1 MIFWPTLWEVAVVRS
16 KTFWDRFAKFA
27 MPALLACVI
36 VGMQLIR
43 SDANLLS
50 PDNIKTIFLQTSVLG
65 FLALGL
71 TFVMIAGESDIS
83 FAGTLGM
90 MSTIFTMLIN
100 AGVGYFPAVLIV
112 VLLGMAIGFM
122 ISFVV
127 TRFGFSAFIVSIA
140 VMFMGLG
147 IERSFNEGI
156 TIWLQNE
163 QVLGIGHMQVGGF
176 FLLGWEV
183 IILYAAALLVVQK
196 THLGFKMRIVGENR
210 FAAMEAGVPDK
221 RIKILSFVIAGA
233 MFALASTTEPIR
245 FGGSIVGAGQ
255 SYMLPA
261 LSACYLGST
270 MFKPGR
276 VNVGGTFVG
285 ALFMI
290 CVSNFM
296 TLLSAQYYF
305 TPLVQ
310 GLILILAVGMSCFKT
325 RATIQQVKI

>member
-1 MIFWPTLWEVAVVRS
+1 MRNKNLSAA
-16 KTFWDRFAKFA
+16 FAKFA
-27 MPALLACVI
+27 MPVVLLLLILC
-36 VGMQLIR
+36 MQLLR
-43 SDANLLS
+43 PDANLLS
-50 PDNIKTIFLQTSVLG
+50 VENIKTIFLQTSVLG

-71 TFVMIAGESDIS
+71 SFVMIAGESDIS

-90 MSTIFTMLIN
+90 MSAVFTMLIN
-100 AGVGYFPAVLIV
+100 AGVGYLPALLIV
-112 VLLGMAIGFM
+112 AVIGMLIACLIALA
-122 ISFVV
+122 V

-147 IERSFNEGI
+147 IERSYNEGI
-156 TIWLQNE
+156 TIWMQSE
-163 QVLGIGHMQVGGF
+163 TVLGIGRMQIAGF
-176 FLLGWEV
+176 FVLGWEV
-183 IILYAAALLVVQK
+183 IALFAIALFVVQK
-196 THLGFKMRIVGENR
+196 TRFGFELRIVGENR
-210 FAAMEAGVPDK
+210 FAAREAGVAD
-221 RIKILSFVIAGA
+221 RRMKILAFVVAGA
-233 MFALASTTEPIR
+233 LYGLASTTEPIR
-245 FGGSIVGAGQ
+245 YGGSIVGAGQ
-255 SYMLPA
+255 NYMLPA

-276 VNVGGTFVG
+276 VNIAGTFVG

-310 GLILILAVGMSCFKT
+310 GLILILAVGLSCFKN

>member
-1 MIFWPTLWEVAVVRS
+1 MRNKNLSAA
-16 KTFWDRFAKFA
+16 FAKFA
-27 MPALLACVI
+27 MPVVLLLLILC
-36 VGMQLIR
+36 MQLLR
-43 SDANLLS
+43 PDANLLS
-50 PDNIKTIFLQTSVLG
+50 VENIKTIFLQTSVLG

-71 TFVMIAGESDIS
+71 SFVMIAGESDIS

-90 MSTIFTMLIN
+90 MSAVFTMLIN
-100 AGVGYFPAVLIV
+100 AGVGYLPALLIV
-112 VLLGMAIGFM
+112 AVIGMLIACL
-122 ISFVV
+122 ISLAV

-156 TIWLQNE
+156 TIWMQSE
-163 QVLGIGHMQVGGF
+163 TVLGIGRMQIAGF
-176 FLLGWEV
+176 FVLGWEV
-183 IILYAAALLVVQK
+183 IALFAIALFVVQK
-196 THLGFKMRIVGENR
+196 TRFGFELRIVGENR
-210 FAAMEAGVPDK
+210 FAAREAGVAD
-221 RIKILSFVIAGA
+221 RRMKILAFVVAGA
-233 MFALASTTEPIR
+233 LYGLASTTEPIR
-245 FGGSIVGAGQ
+245 YGGSIVGAGQ
-255 SYMLPA
+255 NYMLPA

-276 VNVGGTFVG
+276 VNIAGTFVG

-310 GLILILAVGMSCFKT
+310 GLILILAVGLSCFKN

>member
-1 MIFWPTLWEVAVVRS
+1 MRNKNLSAA
-16 KTFWDRFAKFA
+16 FAKFA
-27 MPALLACVI
+27 MPVVLLLLILC
-36 VGMQLIR
+36 MQLLR
-43 SDANLLS
+43 PDANLLS
-50 PDNIKTIFLQTSVLG
+50 VENIKTIFLQTSVLG

-71 TFVMIAGESDIS
+71 SFVMIAGESDIS

-90 MSTIFTMLIN
+90 MSAVFTMLIN
-100 AGVGYFPAVLIV
+100 AGVGYLPALLIV
-112 VLLGMAIGFM
+112 AVIGMLIACLIALA
-122 ISFVV
+122 V

-156 TIWLQNE
+156 TIWMQSE
-163 QVLGIGHMQVGGF
+163 TVLGIGRMQIAGF
-176 FLLGWEV
+176 FVLGWEV
-183 IILYAAALLVVQK
+183 IALFAIALFVVQK
-196 THLGFKMRIVGENR
+196 TRFGFELRIVGENR
-210 FAAMEAGVPDK
+210 FAAREAGVAD
-221 RIKILSFVIAGA
+221 RRLKILAFVVAGA
-233 MFALASTTEPIR
+233 LYGLASTTEPIR
-245 FGGSIVGAGQ
+245 YGGSIVGAGQ
-255 SYMLPA
+255 NYMLPA

-276 VNVGGTFVG
+276 VNIAGTFIG

-310 GLILILAVGMSCFKT
+310 GLILILAVGLSCFKN

>member
-1 MIFWPTLWEVAVVRS
+1 MRNKKLSAW
-16 KTFWDRFAKFA
+16 FARLA
-27 MPALLACVI
+27 MPAVLMLLVLAL
-36 VGMQLIR
+36 QLAR
-43 SDANLLS
+43 PEANLLS
-50 PDNIKTIFLQTSVLG
+50 PDNIKTIFLQASVLG
-65 FLALGL
+65 FLSLGL
-71 TFVMIAGESDIS
+71 SFVMIAGESDIS

-90 MSTIFTMLIN
+90 MSAVFTMLIN
-100 AGVGYFPAVLIV
+100 AGVSYFPALLIV
-112 VLLGMAIGFM
+112 LAIGMAIGLL
-122 ISFVV
+122 IAFVV

-156 TIWLQNE
+156 TIWMQNE
-163 QVLGIGHMQVGGF
+163 SVLAIGRMELGGF
-176 FLLGWEV
+176 FVMGWEV
-183 IILYAAALLVVQK
+183 VALFLIGLIVVQR
-196 THLGFKMRIVGENR
+196 TRFGFEVRIVGENR
-210 FAAMEAGVPDK
+210 FAAMEAGIRDK
-221 RIKILSFVIAGA
+221 RVKLLAFMVAGA
-233 MFALASTTEPIR
+233 LFGLASTTEPIR

-276 VNVGGTFVG
+276 VNIGGTFVG

-310 GLILILAVGMSCFKT
+310 GLILIVAVGMSCFKT
-325 RATIQQVKI
+325 RAVIQQVKI

>member
-1 MIFWPTLWEVAVVRS
+1 MRNKNLSAA
-16 KTFWDRFAKFA
+16 FAKFA
-27 MPALLACVI
+27 MPVVLLLLILC
-36 VGMQLIR
+36 MQLLR
-43 SDANLLS
+43 PDANLLS
-50 PDNIKTIFLQTSVLG
+50 VENIKTIFLQTSVLG

-71 TFVMIAGESDIS
+71 SFVMIAGESDIS

-90 MSTIFTMLIN
+90 MSAVFTMLIN
-100 AGVGYFPAVLIV
+100 AGVGYLPALLIV
-112 VLLGMAIGFM
+112 AVIGMLIACLIALA
-122 ISFVV
+122 V

-156 TIWLQNE
+156 TIWMQSE
-163 QVLGIGHMQVGGF
+163 TVLGIGRMQIAGF
-176 FLLGWEV
+176 FVLGWEV
-183 IILYAAALLVVQK
+183 IALFAIALFVVQK
-196 THLGFKMRIVGENR
+196 TRFGFELRIVGENR
-210 FAAMEAGVPDK
+210 FAAREAGVAD
-221 RIKILSFVIAGA
+221 RRMKILAFVVAGA
-233 MFALASTTEPIR
+233 LYGLASTTEPIR
-245 FGGSIVGAGQ
+245 YGGSIVGAGQ
-255 SYMLPA
+255 NYMLPA

-276 VNVGGTFVG
+276 VNIAGTFVG

-296 TLLSAQYYF
+296 TLLSVQYYF

-310 GLILILAVGMSCFKT
+310 GLILILAVGLSCFKN

>member
-1 MIFWPTLWEVAVVRS
+1 MRNKNLSAA
-16 KTFWDRFAKFA
+16 FAKFA
-27 MPALLACVI
+27 MPVVLLLLILC
-36 VGMQLIR
+36 MQLLR
-43 SDANLLS
+43 PDANLLS
-50 PDNIKTIFLQTSVLG
+50 VENIKTIFLQTSVLG

-71 TFVMIAGESDIS
+71 SFVMIAGESDIS

-90 MSTIFTMLIN
+90 MSAVFTMLIN
-100 AGVGYFPAVLIV
+100 AGVGYLPALLIV
-112 VLLGMAIGFM
+112 AVIGMLIACLIALA
-122 ISFVV
+122 V

-156 TIWLQNE
+156 TIWMQSE
-163 QVLGIGHMQVGGF
+163 TVLGIERMQIAGF
-176 FLLGWEV
+176 FVLGWEV
-183 IILYAAALLVVQK
+183 IALFAIALFVVQK
-196 THLGFKMRIVGENR
+196 TRFGFELRIVGENR
-210 FAAMEAGVPDK
+210 FAAREAGVAD
-221 RIKILSFVIAGA
+221 RRMKILAFVVAGA
-233 MFALASTTEPIR
+233 LYGLASTTEPIR
-245 FGGSIVGAGQ
+245 YGGSIVGAGQ
-255 SYMLPA
+255 NYMLPA

-276 VNVGGTFVG
+276 VNIAGTFVG

-310 GLILILAVGMSCFKT
+310 GLILILAVGLSCFKN

>member
-1 MIFWPTLWEVAVVRS
+1 M
-16 KTFWDRFAKFA
+16 
-27 MPALLACVI
+27 
-36 VGMQLIR
+36 
-43 SDANLLS
+43 
-50 PDNIKTIFLQTSVLG
+50 LG
-65 FLALGL
+65 FLSLGL
-71 TFVMIAGESDIS
+71 SFVMIAGESDIS

-90 MSTIFTMLIN
+90 MSAVFTMLIN
-100 AGVGYFPAVLIV
+100 AGVGYLPALGIVLVI
-112 VLLGMAIGFM
+112 GMAIGCF
-122 ISFVV
+122 IAFIV

-163 QVLGIGHMQVGGF
+163 SVLSIGRMQWGGF
-176 FLLGWEV
+176 FVLGWEF
-183 IILYAAALLVVQK
+183 IALFVVAFWVVQK
-196 THLGFKMRIVGENR
+196 TRFGFELRIVGANR
-210 FAAMEAGVPDK
+210 FAAMEAGIAE
-221 RIKILSFVIAGA
+221 RRMKILAFLLAGVLY
-233 MFALASTTEPIR
+233 ALASTTEPIR
-245 FGGSIVGAGQ
+245 YGGSIVGAGQ
-255 SYMLPA
+255 NYMLPA

-270 MFKPGR
+270 MFKPGS
-276 VNVGGTFVG
+276 VNIAGTFVG

-310 GLILILAVGMSCFKT
+310 GLILIVAVGLSCFKN

>member
-1 MIFWPTLWEVAVVRS
+1 MRNKSFSAA
-16 KTFWDRFAKFA
+16 FAKFA
-27 MPALLACVI
+27 MPAVLLLLI
-36 VGMQLIR
+36 VAMQLIR
-43 SDANLLS
+43 PDANLLS
-50 PDNIKTIFLQTSVLG
+50 AENIKTIFLQTSVLG

-71 TFVMIAGESDIS
+71 SFVMIAGESDIS

-90 MSTIFTMLIN
+90 MSAIFTMLIN
-100 AGVGYFPAVLIV
+100 AGVGYLPALLIV
-112 VLLGMAIGFM
+112 ILIGMLIGFL
-122 ISFVV
+122 IAFTV

-156 TIWLQNE
+156 TIWLQNDA
-163 QVLGIGHMQVGGF
+163 VLGIGRMQWGGF
-176 FLLGWEV
+176 FVLGWEV
-183 IILYAAALLVVQK
+183 IALYAIAWFVIQK
-196 THLGFKMRIVGENR
+196 TRFGFEMRIVGENR
-210 FAAMEAGVPDK
+210 FAAMEAGVRDK
-221 RIKILSFVIAGA
+221 QVKILSFIAAGA
-233 MFALASTTEPIR
+233 LFALASTTEPIR
-245 FGGSIVGAGQ
+245 YGGSIVGAGQ

-276 VNVGGTFVG
+276 VNVAGTFVG

-310 GLILILAVGMSCFKT
+310 GLILILAVGMSCFKN
-325 RATIQQVKI
+325 RSVIQQVKI

>member
-1 MIFWPTLWEVAVVRS
+1 MRNKNLSAA
-16 KTFWDRFAKFA
+16 FAKFA
-27 MPALLACVI
+27 MPVVLLLLILC
-36 VGMQLIR
+36 MQLLR
-43 SDANLLS
+43 PDANLLS
-50 PDNIKTIFLQTSVLG
+50 VENIKTIFLQTSVLG

-71 TFVMIAGESDIS
+71 SFVMIAGESDIS

-90 MSTIFTMLIN
+90 MSAVFTMLIN
-100 AGVGYFPAVLIV
+100 AGVGYLPALLIV
-112 VLLGMAIGFM
+112 AVIGMLIACLIALAVM
-122 ISFVV
+122 
-127 TRFGFSAFIVSIA
+127 RFGFSAFIVSIA

-156 TIWLQNE
+156 TIWMQSE
-163 QVLGIGHMQVGGF
+163 TVLGIGRMQIAGF
-176 FLLGWEV
+176 FVLGWEV
-183 IILYAAALLVVQK
+183 ISLFAIALFVVQK
-196 THLGFKMRIVGENR
+196 TRFGFELRIVGENR
-210 FAAMEAGVPDK
+210 FAAREAGVAD
-221 RIKILSFVIAGA
+221 RRMKILAFVVAGA
-233 MFALASTTEPIR
+233 LYGLASTTEPIR
-245 FGGSIVGAGQ
+245 YGGSIVGAGQ
-255 SYMLPA
+255 NYMLPA

-276 VNVGGTFVG
+276 VNIAGTFVG

-310 GLILILAVGMSCFKT
+310 GLILILAVGLSCFKN

>member
-1 MIFWPTLWEVAVVRS
+1 MRNKNLSAA
-16 KTFWDRFAKFA
+16 FAKFA
-27 MPALLACVI
+27 MPVVLLLLILC
-36 VGMQLIR
+36 MQLLR
-43 SDANLLS
+43 PDANLLS
-50 PDNIKTIFLQTSVLG
+50 VENIKTIFLQTSVLG

-71 TFVMIAGESDIS
+71 SFVMIAGESDIS

-90 MSTIFTMLIN
+90 MSAVFTMLIN
-100 AGVGYFPAVLIV
+100 AGVGYLPALLIV
-112 VLLGMAIGFM
+112 AVIGMLIACLIALA
-122 ISFVV
+122 V

-156 TIWLQNE
+156 TIWMQSE
-163 QVLGIGHMQVGGF
+163 TVLGIGRMQIAGF
-176 FLLGWEV
+176 FVLGWEV
-183 IILYAAALLVVQK
+183 IALFAIALFVVQK
-196 THLGFKMRIVGENR
+196 TRFGFELRIVGENR
-210 FAAMEAGVPDK
+210 FAAREAGVAD
-221 RIKILSFVIAGA
+221 RRMKILAFVVAGA
-233 MFALASTTEPIR
+233 LYGLASTTEPIR
-245 FGGSIVGAGQ
+245 YGGSIVGAGQ
-255 SYMLPA
+255 NYMLPA

-276 VNVGGTFVG
+276 VNIAGTFVG

-310 GLILILAVGMSCFKT
+310 GLILILAVGLSCFKN
-325 RATIQQVKI
+325 RATIHQVKI

>member
-1 MIFWPTLWEVAVVRS
+1 MRNKNLSAA
-16 KTFWDRFAKFA
+16 FAKFA
-27 MPALLACVI
+27 MPVVLLLLILC
-36 VGMQLIR
+36 MQLLR
-43 SDANLLS
+43 PDANLLS
-50 PDNIKTIFLQTSVLG
+50 VENIKTIFLQTSVLG

-71 TFVMIAGESDIS
+71 SFVMIAGESDIS

-90 MSTIFTMLIN
+90 MSAVFTMLIN
-100 AGVGYFPAVLIV
+100 AGVGYLPALLIV
-112 VLLGMAIGFM
+112 AVIGMLIACLIALA
-122 ISFVV
+122 V

-156 TIWLQNE
+156 TIWMQSE
-163 QVLGIGHMQVGGF
+163 TVLGIGRMQIAGF
-176 FLLGWEV
+176 FVLGWEV
-183 IILYAAALLVVQK
+183 IALFAIALFVVQK
-196 THLGFKMRIVGENR
+196 TRFGFELRIVGENR
-210 FAAMEAGVPDK
+210 FAAREAGVAD
-221 RIKILSFVIAGA
+221 RRMKILAFVVAGA
-233 MFALASTTEPIR
+233 LYGLASTTEPIR
-245 FGGSIVGAGQ
+245 YGGSIVGAGQ
-255 SYMLPA
+255 NYMLPA

-276 VNVGGTFVG
+276 VNIAGTFVG

-305 TPLVQ
+305 TPLLQ
-310 GLILILAVGMSCFKT
+310 GLILILAVGLSCFKN

>member
-1 MIFWPTLWEVAVVRS
+1 MRNKNLSAA
-16 KTFWDRFAKFA
+16 FAKFA
-27 MPALLACVI
+27 MPVVLLLLILC
-36 VGMQLIR
+36 MQLLR
-43 SDANLLS
+43 PDANLLS
-50 PDNIKTIFLQTSVLG
+50 VENIKTIFLQTSVLG

-71 TFVMIAGESDIS
+71 SFVMIAGESDIS

-90 MSTIFTMLIN
+90 MSAVFTMLIN
-100 AGVGYFPAVLIV
+100 AGVGYLPALLIV
-112 VLLGMAIGFM
+112 AVIGMLIACLIALA
-122 ISFVV
+122 V

-156 TIWLQNE
+156 TMWMQSE
-163 QVLGIGHMQVGGF
+163 TVLGIGRMQIAGF
-176 FLLGWEV
+176 FVLGWEV
-183 IILYAAALLVVQK
+183 IALFAIALFVVQK
-196 THLGFKMRIVGENR
+196 TRFGFELRIVGENR
-210 FAAMEAGVPDK
+210 FAAREAGVAD
-221 RIKILSFVIAGA
+221 RRMKILAFVVAGA
-233 MFALASTTEPIR
+233 LYGLASTTEPIR
-245 FGGSIVGAGQ
+245 YGGSIVGAGQ
-255 SYMLPA
+255 NYMLPA

-276 VNVGGTFVG
+276 VNIAGTFVG

-310 GLILILAVGMSCFKT
+310 GLILILAVGLSCFKN

>member
-1 MIFWPTLWEVAVVRS
+1 MRNKKLSAW
-16 KTFWDRFAKFA
+16 FARLA
-27 MPALLACVI
+27 MPAVLMLLVLAL
-36 VGMQLIR
+36 QLAR
-43 SDANLLS
+43 PDANLLS
-50 PDNIKTIFLQTSVLG
+50 PDNIKTIFLQASVLG
-65 FLALGL
+65 FLSLGL
-71 TFVMIAGESDIS
+71 SFVMIAGESDIS

-90 MSTIFTMLIN
+90 MSAVFTMLIN
-100 AGVGYFPAVLIV
+100 AGVSYFPALLIV
-112 VLLGMAIGFM
+112 LALGMAIGLL
-122 ISFVV
+122 IAFVV

-156 TIWLQNE
+156 TIWMRNE
-163 QVLGIGHMQVGGF
+163 SVLAIGRMELGGF
-176 FLLGWEV
+176 FIMGWEV
-183 IILYAAALLVVQK
+183 VALFLIGLIVVQR
-196 THLGFKMRIVGENR
+196 TRFGFEVRIVGENR
-210 FAAMEAGVPDK
+210 FAAMEAGIRDK
-221 RIKILSFVIAGA
+221 RVKLLAFMVAGA
-233 MFALASTTEPIR
+233 LFGLASTTEPIR

-276 VNVGGTFVG
+276 VNIGGTFVG

-310 GLILILAVGMSCFKT
+310 GLILIVAVGMSCFKT
-325 RATIQQVKI
+325 RAVIQQVKI

>member
-1 MIFWPTLWEVAVVRS
+1 MRGKRLSAAA
-16 KTFWDRFAKFA
+16 AKYS
-27 MPALLACVI
+27 MPALLALLVL
-36 VGMQLIR
+36 GLQLWR
-43 SDANLLS
+43 PDANLLS
-50 PDNIKTIFLQTSVLG
+50 SENIKAIFLQSSVLG

-71 TFVMIAGESDIS
+71 SLVMIAGESDIS

-90 MSTIFTMLIN
+90 MSATFTMLIN
-100 AGVGYFPAVLIV
+100 AGVGYFAALGLVMLAGMLVGFLI
-112 VLLGMAIGFM
+112 AFT
-122 ISFVV
+122 V

-156 TIWLQNE
+156 TIWLQNDA
-163 QVLGIGHMQVGGF
+163 VLAIGRMQLGGF
-176 FLLGWEV
+176 FVMGWEV
-183 IILYAAALLVVQK
+183 LILYAIFLFVVNK
-196 THLGFKMRIVGENR
+196 TRFGFDLRIVGENVH
-210 FAAMEAGVPDK
+210 AATEAGVMGK
-221 RIKILSFVIAGA
+221 RVKILAFMAAGA
-233 MFALASTTEPIR
+233 LFGPASTTEPIR

-276 VNVGGTFVG
+276 VNIGGTLVG

-310 GLILILAVGMSCFKT
+310 GLILIFAVGLSCFRN
-325 RATIQQVKI
+325 RAVIQQVKI

>member
-1 MIFWPTLWEVAVVRS
+1 MRS
-16 KTFWDRFAKFA
+16 KVMSAAFARFA
-27 MPALLACVI
+27 MPVVLLALVLA
-36 VGMQLIR
+36 MQLCR
-43 SDANLLS
+43 PDANLLS
-50 PDNIKTIFLQTSVLG
+50 AENIKTIFLQASVLG
-65 FLALGL
+65 FLSLGL
-71 TFVMIAGESDIS
+71 SFVMIAGESDIS

-90 MSTIFTMLIN
+90 MSAVFTMLIN
-100 AGVGYFPAVLIV
+100 AGVGYLPALGIVLVI
-112 VLLGMAIGFM
+112 GMAIGCF
-122 ISFVV
+122 IAFIV

-163 QVLGIGHMQVGGF
+163 SVLSIGRMQWGGF
-176 FLLGWEV
+176 FVLGWEF
-183 IILYAAALLVVQK
+183 IALFVVAFWVVQK
-196 THLGFKMRIVGENR
+196 TRFGFELRIVGANR
-210 FAAMEAGVPDK
+210 FAAMEAGIAE
-221 RIKILSFVIAGA
+221 RRMKILAFLLAGVLY
-233 MFALASTTEPIR
+233 ALASTTEPIR
-245 FGGSIVGAGQ
+245 YGGSIVGAGQ
-255 SYMLPA
+255 NYMLPA

-270 MFKPGR
+270 MFKPGS
-276 VNVGGTFVG
+276 VNIAGTFVG

-310 GLILILAVGMSCFKT
+310 GLILIVAVGLSCFKN

>member
-1 MIFWPTLWEVAVVRS
+1 MRNKNLSAA
-16 KTFWDRFAKFA
+16 FAKFA
-27 MPALLACVI
+27 MPVVLLLLILC
-36 VGMQLIR
+36 MQLLR
-43 SDANLLS
+43 PDANLLS
-50 PDNIKTIFLQTSVLG
+50 VENIKTIFLQTSVLG

-71 TFVMIAGESDIS
+71 SFVMIAGESDIS

-90 MSTIFTMLIN
+90 MSAVFTMLIN
-100 AGVGYFPAVLIV
+100 AGVGYLPALLIV
-112 VLLGMAIGFM
+112 AVIGMLIACLIALA
-122 ISFVV
+122 V

-156 TIWLQNE
+156 TIWMQSE
-163 QVLGIGHMQVGGF
+163 TVLGIGRMQIAGF
-176 FLLGWEV
+176 FVLGWEV
-183 IILYAAALLVVQK
+183 IALFAIALFVVQK
-196 THLGFKMRIVGENR
+196 TRFGFELRIVGENT
-210 FAAMEAGVPDK
+210 FAAREAGVAD
-221 RIKILSFVIAGA
+221 RRMKILAFVVAGA
-233 MFALASTTEPIR
+233 LYGLASTTEPIR
-245 FGGSIVGAGQ
+245 YGGSIVGAGQ
-255 SYMLPA
+255 NYMLPA

-276 VNVGGTFVG
+276 VNIAGTFVG

-310 GLILILAVGMSCFKT
+310 GLILILAVGLSCFKN

>member
-1 MIFWPTLWEVAVVRS
+1 MRNKNLSAA
-16 KTFWDRFAKFA
+16 FAKFA
-27 MPALLACVI
+27 MPVVLLLLILC
-36 VGMQLIR
+36 MQLLR
-43 SDANLLS
+43 PDANLLS
-50 PDNIKTIFLQTSVLG
+50 VENIKTIFLQTSVLG

-71 TFVMIAGESDIS
+71 SFVMIAGESDIS

-90 MSTIFTMLIN
+90 MSAVFTMLIN
-100 AGVGYFPAVLIV
+100 AGVGYLPALLIV
-112 VLLGMAIGFM
+112 AVIGMLIACLIALA
-122 ISFVV
+122 V

-156 TIWLQNE
+156 TIWMQSE
-163 QVLGIGHMQVGGF
+163 TVLGIGRMQIAGF
-176 FLLGWEV
+176 FVLGWEV
-183 IILYAAALLVVQK
+183 IALFAIALFVVQK
-196 THLGFKMRIVGENR
+196 TRFGFELRIVGENR
-210 FAAMEAGVPDK
+210 FAAREAGVDD
-221 RIKILSFVIAGA
+221 RRMKILAFVVAGA
-233 MFALASTTEPIR
+233 LYGLASTTEPIR
-245 FGGSIVGAGQ
+245 YGGSIVGAGQ
-255 SYMLPA
+255 NYMLPA

-276 VNVGGTFVG
+276 VNIAGTFVG

-310 GLILILAVGMSCFKT
+310 GLILILAVGLSCFKN
-325 RATIQQVKI
+325 RATIHQVKI

>member
-1 MIFWPTLWEVAVVRS
+1 MRNKNLSAA
-16 KTFWDRFAKFA
+16 FAKFA
-27 MPALLACVI
+27 MPVVLLLLILC
-36 VGMQLIR
+36 MQLLR
-43 SDANLLS
+43 PDANLLS
-50 PDNIKTIFLQTSVLG
+50 VENIKTIFLQTSVLG

-71 TFVMIAGESDIS
+71 SFVMIAGESDIS

-90 MSTIFTMLIN
+90 MSAVFTMLIN
-100 AGVGYFPAVLIV
+100 AGVGYLPALLIV
-112 VLLGMAIGFM
+112 AVIGMLIACLIALA
-122 ISFVV
+122 V

-156 TIWLQNE
+156 TIWMQSE
-163 QVLGIGHMQVGGF
+163 TVLGIGRMQIAGF
-176 FLLGWEV
+176 FVLGWEV
-183 IILYAAALLVVQK
+183 IALFAIALFVVQK
-196 THLGFKMRIVGENR
+196 TQFGFELRIVGENR
-210 FAAMEAGVPDK
+210 FAAREAGVAD
-221 RIKILSFVIAGA
+221 RRMKILAFVVAGA
-233 MFALASTTEPIR
+233 LYGLASTTEPIR
-245 FGGSIVGAGQ
+245 YGGSIVGAGQ
-255 SYMLPA
+255 NYMLPA

-276 VNVGGTFVG
+276 VNIAGTFVG

-310 GLILILAVGMSCFKT
+310 GLILILAVGLSCFKN

>member
-1 MIFWPTLWEVAVVRS
+1 MRNKNLSAA
-16 KTFWDRFAKFA
+16 FAKFA
-27 MPALLACVI
+27 MPVVLLLLILC
-36 VGMQLIR
+36 MQLLR
-43 SDANLLS
+43 PDANLLS
-50 PDNIKTIFLQTSVLG
+50 VENIKTIFLQTSVLG

-71 TFVMIAGESDIS
+71 SFVMIAGESDIS

-90 MSTIFTMLIN
+90 MSAVFTMLIN
-100 AGVGYFPAVLIV
+100 AGVGYLPALLIV
-112 VLLGMAIGFM
+112 AVIGMLIACLIALA
-122 ISFVV
+122 V

-156 TIWLQNE
+156 TIWMRSE
-163 QVLGIGHMQVGGF
+163 TVLGIGRMQIAGF
-176 FLLGWEV
+176 FVLGWEV
-183 IILYAAALLVVQK
+183 IALFAIALFVVQK
-196 THLGFKMRIVGENR
+196 TRFGFELRIVGENR
-210 FAAMEAGVPDK
+210 FAAREAGVAD
-221 RIKILSFVIAGA
+221 RRMKILAFVVAGA
-233 MFALASTTEPIR
+233 LYGLASTTEPIR
-245 FGGSIVGAGQ
+245 YGGSIVGAGQ
-255 SYMLPA
+255 NYMLPA

-276 VNVGGTFVG
+276 VNIAGTFVG

-310 GLILILAVGMSCFKT
+310 GLILILAVGLSCFKN

>member
-1 MIFWPTLWEVAVVRS
+1 MRNKNLSAA
-16 KTFWDRFAKFA
+16 FAKFA
-27 MPALLACVI
+27 MPVVLLLLILC
-36 VGMQLIR
+36 MQLLR
-43 SDANLLS
+43 PDANLLS
-50 PDNIKTIFLQTSVLG
+50 VENIKTIFLQTSVLG

-71 TFVMIAGESDIS
+71 SFVMIAGESDIS

-90 MSTIFTMLIN
+90 MSAVFTMLIN
-100 AGVGYFPAVLIV
+100 AGVGYLPALLIV
-112 VLLGMAIGFM
+112 AVIGMLIACLIALA
-122 ISFVV
+122 V

-156 TIWLQNE
+156 TIWMQSE
-163 QVLGIGHMQVGGF
+163 TVLGIGRMQIAGF
-176 FLLGWEV
+176 FVLGWEV
-183 IILYAAALLVVQK
+183 IALFAIALFVVQK
-196 THLGFKMRIVGENR
+196 TRFGFELRIVGENR
-210 FAAMEAGVPDK
+210 FAAREAGVAD
-221 RIKILSFVIAGA
+221 RRMKILAFMVAGA
-233 MFALASTTEPIR
+233 LYGLASTTEPIR
-245 FGGSIVGAGQ
+245 YGGSIVGAGQ
-255 SYMLPA
+255 NYMLPA

-276 VNVGGTFVG
+276 VNIAGTFVG

-310 GLILILAVGMSCFKT
+310 GLILILAVGLSCFKN

>member
-1 MIFWPTLWEVAVVRS
+1 MRNKKLSAW
-16 KTFWDRFAKFA
+16 FARLA
-27 MPALLACVI
+27 MPAVLMLLVLAL
-36 VGMQLIR
+36 QLAR
-43 SDANLLS
+43 PDANLLS
-50 PDNIKTIFLQTSVLG
+50 PDNIKTIFLQASVLG
-65 FLALGL
+65 FLSLGL
-71 TFVMIAGESDIS
+71 SFVMIAGESDIS

-90 MSTIFTMLIN
+90 MSAVFTMLIN
-100 AGVGYFPAVLIV
+100 AGVSYFPALLIV
-112 VLLGMAIGFM
+112 LAIGMAIGLL
-122 ISFVV
+122 IAFVV

-156 TIWLQNE
+156 TIWMQNE
-163 QVLGIGHMQVGGF
+163 SVLAIGRMELGGF
-176 FLLGWEV
+176 FVMGWEV
-183 IILYAAALLVVQK
+183 VALFLIGLIVVQR
-196 THLGFKMRIVGENR
+196 TRFGFEVRIVGENR
-210 FAAMEAGVPDK
+210 FAAMEAGIRDK
-221 RIKILSFVIAGA
+221 RVKLLAFMVAGA
-233 MFALASTTEPIR
+233 LFGLASTTEPIR

-276 VNVGGTFVG
+276 VNIGGTFVG

-310 GLILILAVGMSCFKT
+310 GLILIVAVGMSCFKT
-325 RATIQQVKI
+325 RAVIQQVKI

>member
-1 MIFWPTLWEVAVVRS
+1 MRNKNLSAA
-16 KTFWDRFAKFA
+16 FAKFA
-27 MPALLACVI
+27 MPVVLLVLI
-36 VGMQLIR
+36 LGMQLLR
-43 SDANLLS
+43 PDANLLS
-50 PDNIKTIFLQTSVLG
+50 AENIKTIFLQTSVLG

-71 TFVMIAGESDIS
+71 SFVMIAGESDIS

-90 MSTIFTMLIN
+90 MSAVFTMLIN
-100 AGVGYFPAVLIV
+100 AGVGYLPALLIV
-112 VLLGMAIGFM
+112 AAIGM
-122 ISFVV
+122 LIGCLIALAV
-127 TRFGFSAFIVSIA
+127 TKFGFSAFIVSIA
-140 VMFMGLG
+140 TMFMGLG

-156 TIWLQNE
+156 TIWMQNE
-163 QVLGIGHMQVGGF
+163 AVLGIGRMQFAGF
-176 FLLGWEV
+176 FVLGWEV
-183 IILYAAALLVVQK
+183 IALFAIALFVVQK
-196 THLGFKMRIVGENR
+196 TRFGFELRIVGENR
-210 FAAMEAGVPDK
+210 FAATEAGVADK
-221 RIKILSFVIAGA
+221 RMKILAFVIAGA
-233 MFALASTTEPIR
+233 LYGLASTTEPIR

-255 SYMLPA
+255 NYMLPA

-276 VNVGGTFVG
+276 VNIAGTFVG

-310 GLILILAVGMSCFKT
+310 GLILILAVGLSCFKN

>member
-1 MIFWPTLWEVAVVRS
+1 MRNKNLSAA
-16 KTFWDRFAKFA
+16 FAKFA
-27 MPALLACVI
+27 MPVVLLLLILC
-36 VGMQLIR
+36 MQLLR
-43 SDANLLS
+43 PDANLLS
-50 PDNIKTIFLQTSVLG
+50 VENIKTIFLQTSVLG

-71 TFVMIAGESDIS
+71 SFVMIAGESDIS

-90 MSTIFTMLIN
+90 MSAVFTMLIN
-100 AGVGYFPAVLIV
+100 AGVGYLPALLIV
-112 VLLGMAIGFM
+112 AVIGMLIACLIALA
-122 ISFVV
+122 V

-156 TIWLQNE
+156 TIWMQSE
-163 QVLGIGHMQVGGF
+163 TVLGIGRMQIAGF
-176 FLLGWEV
+176 FVLGWEV
-183 IILYAAALLVVQK
+183 IALFAIALVVVQK
-196 THLGFKMRIVGENR
+196 TGVGFELRIVGENR
-210 FAAMEAGVPDK
+210 FAAREAGVAD
-221 RIKILSFVIAGA
+221 RRMKILAFVVAGA
-233 MFALASTTEPIR
+233 LYGLASTTEPIR
-245 FGGSIVGAGQ
+245 YGGSIVGAGQ
-255 SYMLPA
+255 NYMLPA

-276 VNVGGTFVG
+276 VNIAGTFVG

-310 GLILILAVGMSCFKT
+310 GLILILAVGLSCFKN

>member
-1 MIFWPTLWEVAVVRS
+1 MRNKKFSAWL
-16 KTFWDRFAKFA
+16 AKLA
-27 MPALLACVI
+27 MPAVLVLLVL
-36 VGMQLIR
+36 GLQLIR
-43 SDANLLS
+43 PDANLLS
-50 PDNIKTIFLQTSVLG
+50 AENIKTIFLQASVLS

-71 TFVMIAGESDIS
+71 SFVMIAGESDIS

-90 MSTIFTMLIN
+90 MSAVFTMLIN
-100 AGVGYFPAVLIV
+100 AGVGYVPALMI
-112 VLLGMAIGFM
+112 VLLIGMLIGLL

-156 TIWLQNE
+156 TIWMESEEVLAIGRLQ
-163 QVLGIGHMQVGGF
+163 LGGF
-176 FLLGWEV
+176 FVMGWEV
-183 IILYAAALLVVQK
+183 IFLFAIALIVVQK
-196 THLGFKMRIVGENR
+196 TRFGFEVRIVGENR
-210 FAAMEAGVPDK
+210 FAATEAGIADK
-221 RIKILSFVIAGA
+221 RVKMLAFVVAGA
-233 MFALASTTEPIR
+233 LFGLASTTEPIR

-276 VNVGGTFVG
+276 VNIGGTFVG

-296 TLLSAQYYF
+296 TLLSAKYYF

-310 GLILILAVGMSCFKT
+310 GLILIVAVGMSCFKT
-325 RATIQQVKI
+325 RAVIQQVKI

>member
-1 MIFWPTLWEVAVVRS
+1 MRNKKSSFFS
-16 KTFWDRFAKFA
+16 KYA
-27 MPALLACVI
+27 MPIMLALLI
-36 VGMQLIR
+36 IGLQLWQPEVP
-43 SDANLLS
+43 LLS
-50 PDNIKTIFLQTSVLG
+50 LSNIKTIFLQASVLA
-65 FLALGL
+65 FLSLGL
-71 TFVMIAGESDIS
+71 SFVMIVGESDIS

-90 MSTIFTMLIN
+90 MSAIFTMLIN
-100 AGVGYFPAVLIV
+100 SGMSYLPALGL
-112 VLLGMAIGFM
+112 VLLIGMAIGFL
-122 ISFVV
+122 ISFAV
-127 TRFGFSAFIVSIA
+127 TRFGFSAFIVSISI
-140 VMFMGLG
+140 MFMGLG

-163 QVLGIGHMQVGGF
+163 RVLAIGQTELCGF
-176 FLLGWEV
+176 FVMGWAVILLFIVALFV
-183 IILYAAALLVVQK
+183 IQK
-196 THLGFKMRIVGENR
+196 TQFGFQTRIVGENPT
-210 FAAMEAGVPDK
+210 AATEAGIKDR
-221 RIKILSFVIAGA
+221 RIKTFAFIIAGA
-233 MFALASTTEPIR
+233 LFGLASSTNSIR

-276 VNVGGTFVG
+276 VNIAGTFVG

-310 GLILILAVGMSCFKT
+310 GLILIFAVGLSCFKN
-325 RATIQQVKI
+325 RANIQQVKI

>member
-1 MIFWPTLWEVAVVRS
+1 MRNKNLSAA
-16 KTFWDRFAKFA
+16 FAKFA
-27 MPALLACVI
+27 MPVVLLLLILC
-36 VGMQLIR
+36 MQLLR
-43 SDANLLS
+43 PDANLLS
-50 PDNIKTIFLQTSVLG
+50 VENIKTIFLQTSVLG

-71 TFVMIAGESDIS
+71 SFVMIAGESDIS

-90 MSTIFTMLIN
+90 MSAVFTMLIN
-100 AGVGYFPAVLIV
+100 AGVGYLPALLIV
-112 VLLGMAIGFM
+112 AVIGMLIACLIALA
-122 ISFVV
+122 V

-156 TIWLQNE
+156 TIWMQSE
-163 QVLGIGHMQVGGF
+163 IVLGIGRMQIAGF
-176 FLLGWEV
+176 FVLGWEV
-183 IILYAAALLVVQK
+183 IALFAIALFVVQK
-196 THLGFKMRIVGENR
+196 TRFGFELRIVGENR
-210 FAAMEAGVPDK
+210 FAAREAGVAD
-221 RIKILSFVIAGA
+221 RRMKILAFVVAGA
-233 MFALASTTEPIR
+233 LYGLASTTEPIR
-245 FGGSIVGAGQ
+245 YGGSIVGAGQ
-255 SYMLPA
+255 NYMLPA

-276 VNVGGTFVG
+276 VNIAGTFVG

-310 GLILILAVGMSCFKT
+310 GLILILAVGLSCFKN

>member
-1 MIFWPTLWEVAVVRS
+1 MRNKNLSAA
-16 KTFWDRFAKFA
+16 FAKFA
-27 MPALLACVI
+27 MPVVLLLLILC
-36 VGMQLIR
+36 MQLLR
-43 SDANLLS
+43 TDANLLS
-50 PDNIKTIFLQTSVLG
+50 VENIKTIFLQTSVLG

-71 TFVMIAGESDIS
+71 SFVMIAGESDIS

-90 MSTIFTMLIN
+90 MSAVFTMLIN
-100 AGVGYFPAVLIV
+100 AGVGYLPALLIV
-112 VLLGMAIGFM
+112 AVIGMLIACLIALA
-122 ISFVV
+122 V

-156 TIWLQNE
+156 TIWMQSE
-163 QVLGIGHMQVGGF
+163 TVLGIGRMQIAGF
-176 FLLGWEV
+176 FVLGWEV
-183 IILYAAALLVVQK
+183 IALFAIALFVVQK
-196 THLGFKMRIVGENR
+196 TRFGFELRIVGENR
-210 FAAMEAGVPDK
+210 FAAREAGVAD
-221 RIKILSFVIAGA
+221 RRMKILAFVVAGA
-233 MFALASTTEPIR
+233 LYGLASTTEPIR
-245 FGGSIVGAGQ
+245 YGGSIVGAGQ
-255 SYMLPA
+255 NYMLPA

-276 VNVGGTFVG
+276 VNIAGTFVG

-310 GLILILAVGMSCFKT
+310 GLILILAVGLSCFKN

>member
-1 MIFWPTLWEVAVVRS
+1 MRNKNLSAA
-16 KTFWDRFAKFA
+16 FAKFA
-27 MPALLACVI
+27 MPVVLLLLILC
-36 VGMQLIR
+36 MQLLR
-43 SDANLLS
+43 PDANLLS
-50 PDNIKTIFLQTSVLG
+50 VENIKTIFLQTSVLG

-71 TFVMIAGESDIS
+71 SFVMIAGESDIS

-90 MSTIFTMLIN
+90 MSAMFTMLIN
-100 AGVGYFPAVLIV
+100 AGVGYLPALLIV
-112 VLLGMAIGFM
+112 AVIGMLIACLIALA
-122 ISFVV
+122 V

-156 TIWLQNE
+156 TIWMQSE
-163 QVLGIGHMQVGGF
+163 TVLGIGRMQIAGF
-176 FLLGWEV
+176 FVLGWEV
-183 IILYAAALLVVQK
+183 IALFAIALFVVQK
-196 THLGFKMRIVGENR
+196 TRFGFELRIVGENR
-210 FAAMEAGVPDK
+210 FAAREAGVAD
-221 RIKILSFVIAGA
+221 RRMKILAFVVAGA
-233 MFALASTTEPIR
+233 LYGLASTTEPIR
-245 FGGSIVGAGQ
+245 YGGSIVGAGQ
-255 SYMLPA
+255 NYMLPA

-276 VNVGGTFVG
+276 VNIAGTFVG

-310 GLILILAVGMSCFKT
+310 GLILILAVGLSCFKN

>member
-1 MIFWPTLWEVAVVRS
+1 MRNKNLSAA
-16 KTFWDRFAKFA
+16 FAKFA
-27 MPALLACVI
+27 MPVVLLLLILC
-36 VGMQLIR
+36 MQLLR
-43 SDANLLS
+43 PDANLLS
-50 PDNIKTIFLQTSVLG
+50 VENIKTIFLQTSVLG

-71 TFVMIAGESDIS
+71 SFVMIAGESDIS

-90 MSTIFTMLIN
+90 MSAVFTMLIN
-100 AGVGYFPAVLIV
+100 AGVGYLPALLIV
-112 VLLGMAIGFM
+112 AVIGMLIACLIALAVM
-122 ISFVV
+122 
-127 TRFGFSAFIVSIA
+127 RFGFSAFIVSIA

-156 TIWLQNE
+156 TIWMQSE
-163 QVLGIGHMQVGGF
+163 TVLGIGRMQIAGF
-176 FLLGWEV
+176 FVLGWEV
-183 IILYAAALLVVQK
+183 IALFAIALFVVQK
-196 THLGFKMRIVGENR
+196 TRFGFELRIVGENR
-210 FAAMEAGVPDK
+210 FAAREAGVAD
-221 RIKILSFVIAGA
+221 RRMKILAFVVAGA
-233 MFALASTTEPIR
+233 LYGLASTTEPIR
-245 FGGSIVGAGQ
+245 YGGSIVGAGQ
-255 SYMLPA
+255 NYMLPA

-276 VNVGGTFVG
+276 VNIAGTFVG

-310 GLILILAVGMSCFKT
+310 GLILILAVGLSCFKN

>member
-1 MIFWPTLWEVAVVRS
+1 MRNKNLSAA
-16 KTFWDRFAKFA
+16 FAKFA
-27 MPALLACVI
+27 MPVVLLLLILC
-36 VGMQLIR
+36 MQLLR
-43 SDANLLS
+43 PDANLLS
-50 PDNIKTIFLQTSVLG
+50 VENIKTIFLQTSVLG

-71 TFVMIAGESDIS
+71 SFVMIAGESDIS

-90 MSTIFTMLIN
+90 MSAVFTMLIN
-100 AGVGYFPAVLIV
+100 AGVGYLPALLIV
-112 VLLGMAIGFM
+112 AVIGMLIACLIALA
-122 ISFVV
+122 V

-156 TIWLQNE
+156 TIWMQSE
-163 QVLGIGHMQVGGF
+163 TVLGIGRMQIAGF
-176 FLLGWEV
+176 FVLGWEV
-183 IILYAAALLVVQK
+183 IALFAIALFVVQK
-196 THLGFKMRIVGENR
+196 TQFGFELRIVGENR
-210 FAAMEAGVPDK
+210 FAAREAGVAD
-221 RIKILSFVIAGA
+221 RRMKILAFVVAGA
-233 MFALASTTEPIR
+233 LYGLASTTEPIR
-245 FGGSIVGAGQ
+245 YGGSIVGAGQ
-255 SYMLPA
+255 NYMLPA

-276 VNVGGTFVG
+276 VNIAGSFVG

-310 GLILILAVGMSCFKT
+310 GLILILAVGLSCFKN

>member
-1 MIFWPTLWEVAVVRS
+1 MRNKKLSAC
-16 KTFWDRFAKFA
+16 FAKFA
-27 MPALLACVI
+27 MPAVLLLLIMAL
-36 VGMQLIR
+36 QLIR
-43 SDANLLS
+43 PDANLLS
-50 PDNIKTIFLQTSVLG
+50 PENIKTIFLQASVLG
-65 FLALGL
+65 FLSLGL
-71 TFVMIAGESDIS
+71 SFVMIAGESDIS

-90 MSTIFTMLIN
+90 MSAIFTMLIN
-100 AGVGYFPAVLIV
+100 AGVGYFPALVI
-112 VLLGMAIGFM
+112 VLLTGMAIGFL
-122 ISFVV
+122 IAFVV

-156 TIWLQNE
+156 TIWMQNE
-163 QVLGIGHMQVGGF
+163 GVLAIGRMELGGF
-176 FLLGWEV
+176 FVMGWEV
-183 IILYAAALLVVQK
+183 IALFAAALFVVQK
-196 THLGFKMRIVGENR
+196 TRFGFEVLIVGENR
-210 FAAMEAGVPDK
+210 FAATEAGIRDK
-221 RIKILSFVIAGA
+221 RIKILAFMVAGA
-233 MFALASTTEPIR
+233 LFGLASTTEPIR

-276 VNVGGTFVG
+276 VNIAGTFVG

-310 GLILILAVGMSCFKT
+310 GLILIVAVGMSCFKN
-325 RATIQQVKI
+325 RAVIQQVKI